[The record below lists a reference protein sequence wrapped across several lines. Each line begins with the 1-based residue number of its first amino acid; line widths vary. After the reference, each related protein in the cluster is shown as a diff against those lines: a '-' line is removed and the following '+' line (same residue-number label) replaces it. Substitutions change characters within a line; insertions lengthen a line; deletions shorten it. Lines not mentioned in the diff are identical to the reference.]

1 MPKQQ
6 AVYIFLS
13 YNCNIRI
20 YGKIYQKTCKL
31 CKKMDKSSYFIV
43 GKHSV
48 IEALKNDRRKV
59 LKIFLTE
66 KVKKQFIEKAQKK
79 IYLKI

>member
-1 MPKQQ
+1 
-6 AVYIFLS
+6 
-13 YNCNIRI
+13 
-20 YGKIYQKTCKL
+20 
-31 CKKMDKSSYFIV
+31 MDKSSYFIV

-66 KVKKQFIEKAQKK
+66 ESKKTIHRESPKK
-79 IYLKI
+79 KFT